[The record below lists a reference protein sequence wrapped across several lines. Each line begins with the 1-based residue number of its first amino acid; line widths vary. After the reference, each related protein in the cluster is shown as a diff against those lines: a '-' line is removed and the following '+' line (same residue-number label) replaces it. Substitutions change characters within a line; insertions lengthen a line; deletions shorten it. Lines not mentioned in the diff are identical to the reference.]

1 MYILARVSVSK
12 IMFARLKVDTACSHT
27 ATTQPQAF
35 LKVNLK
41 KGMMCYNIKIQVGL

>member
-12 IMFARLKVDTACSHT
+12 IMFARLIKVNTACSHT

-35 LKVNLK
+35 LKVN
-41 KGMMCYNIKIQVGL
+41 